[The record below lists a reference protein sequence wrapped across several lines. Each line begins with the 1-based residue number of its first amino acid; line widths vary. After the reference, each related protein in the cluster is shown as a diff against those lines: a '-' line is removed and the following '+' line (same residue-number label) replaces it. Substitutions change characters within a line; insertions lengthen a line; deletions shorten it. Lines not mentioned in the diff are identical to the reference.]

1 MRRRNFTIPVSPLPA
16 SHIDW
21 EKNKRYTFQGLIIVI
36 EFLAGDTRTKIDK
49 TGHTVEGIMPSSYG
63 FILGTTDAHGE
74 EIDMYLSNYAADSD
88 PIFVIDQVNLAS
100 GQFDEHKVMLGF
112 GSSDEAQMTYVDV
125 FGDGS
130 GNDRLGAFTIFN
142 QESFQAWLKSDGSS
156 LKPASDFKSEN
167 ASVMVA
173 GIAPNIKPLQDRPAP
188 RDEAGGVIITLP
200 DVVNGPRIKTV
211 CSTPG
216 AFNYHLVMYS
226 GLDMREWTNTVDT
239 LCRLLELA
247 TPQDSCH
254 IHLACP
260 GGSVILMGRIISAI
274 NRTKAKVI
282 TYAEGGIA
290 SAATAIWAA
299 GHERHI
305 KPGSFFMQH
314 MSSQLL
320 AGKTTDISAKAIF
333 AVNYITEKLN
343 RLITTGLFTQEEVT
357 DMIDKS
363 ADIYISGR
371 EAIARVGA
379 VSYAKT
385 GE

>member
-1 MRRRNFTIPVSPLPA
+1 MRQRDLTSPVSPLPNN
-16 SHIDW
+16 HIDW
-21 EKNKRYTFQGLIIVI
+21 EKDKPYTFQGLTIVI
-36 EFLAGDTRTKIDK
+36 EFLAGDTRTKISKD
-49 TGHTVEGIMPSSYG
+49 GYNVDGVMPSAYG

-74 EIDMYLSNYAADSD
+74 EIDMYLSSYASDTD
-88 PIFVIDQVNLAS
+88 PIFVIDQVNVAS

-112 GSSDEAQMTYVDV
+112 GSSDEVQMTYESV

-130 GNDRLGAFTIFN
+130 GKDRLGVITSFTNDAFL
-142 QESFQAWLKSDGSS
+142 SWLKSDGSS
-156 LKPASDFKSEN
+156 LKPAFEYKRDGVT
-167 ASVMVA
+167 SVEVA
-173 GIAPNIKPLQDRPAP
+173 GIVPFVKPNQDRPAP
-188 RDEAGGVIITLP
+188 RDEAGGVIIALP

-216 AFNYHLVMYS
+216 EFNYHLVMYS
-226 GLDMREWTNTVDT
+226 PLDMRAWTNTVDT

-247 TPQDSCH
+247 RETDTCH

-260 GGSVILMGRIISAI
+260 GGSVVLMGRIISAI

-282 TYAEGGIA
+282 TYAEGGVA

-305 KPGSFFMQH
+305 RPGSYFMQH

-333 AVNYITEKLN
+333 AVNYITDKLA
-343 RLITTGLFTQEEVT
+343 RIVKIGLFTQEEVS

-379 VSYAKT
+379 IS
-385 GE
+385 GREQN